1 MATVAILIGGAI
13 VNAVAFTLGNALYDK
28 FGRSDG
34 SEERYRHDK
43 AVEELQKANQEW
55 NQKRLE
61 TLDFINS
68 KIREK
73 SEARDA
79 FDDVDRAL
87 EFYNKTHSDGQLIL
101 PRRPVLSDFYKSS
114 NQQNYNEIFV
124 TLVIGS
130 IAGYISYKM
139 FS

>member
-73 SEARDA
+73 SEARDT
-79 FDDVDRAL
+79 FVDVDSAL

-101 PRRPVLSDFYKSS
+101 PRRPILSDFYKSS

>member
-1 MATVAILIGGAI
+1 ME
-13 VNAVAFTLGNALYDK
+13 
-28 FGRSDG
+28 S
-34 SEERYRHDK
+34 
-43 AVEELQKANQEW
+43 
-55 NQKRLE
+55 KRLE

-68 KIREK
+68 KIMEK
-73 SEARDA
+73 SEARDT

-101 PRRPVLSDFYKSS
+101 PRRPILSDFYKST